1 MSKKK
6 RMSRSKAEAQATAE
20 ALRYMEM
27 FLTDNDPA
35 NPDNPEAKE
44 PRGNG

>member
-6 RMSRSKAEAQATAE
+6 RLSRSKAEAQAAAE
-20 ALRYMEM
+20 TLRYMEM
-27 FLTDNDPA
+27 FLNDNRATPGT
-35 NPDNPEAKE
+35 NEAKE